1 MRHLPGL
8 WSDFCFI
15 CLLILKALR
24 SAFYSL
30 EQINDSLVNK
40 TCKLCC
46 IYYYSHLTVWAVCT
60 VILQSVSK
68 PDGSKLKKKK
78 KMETL
83 QGIVGWCLFL
93 SFMERGPGMMRSW
106 WMTLSRTFFPTC
118 VCFSTFVLALF
129 KYIFLL
135 TPFSSLL
142 SWPLH
147 SAACRRRIC
156 P

>member
-30 EQINDSLVNK
+30 EQINDPLVNK

-78 KMETL
+78 DGDPSVHRGLVLVFILYGERTRDDAVLMDDTL
-83 QGIVGWCLFL
+83 QNFL
-93 SFMERGPGMMRSW
+93 SHMCLLFYIRSSSFQVHLPFD
-106 WMTLSRTFFPTC
+106 TFLFFALLASPLSC
-118 VCFSTFVLALF
+118 L
-129 KYIFLL
+129 
-135 TPFSSLL
+135 
-142 SWPLH
+142 
-147 SAACRRRIC
+147 
-156 P
+156 

>member
-30 EQINDSLVNK
+30 EQINNPLVNK

-46 IYYYSHLTVWAVCT
+46 IHCYSHLTYCMGRVYSNFTICLKAGWF
-60 VILQSVSK
+60 Q
-68 PDGSKLKKKK
+68 DGSLKKK

-83 QGIVGWCLFL
+83 QGIVHWCLLL

-118 VCFSTFVLALF
+118 VCFSTFILALF
-129 KYIFLL
+129 QVYLPFDTFL
-135 TPFSSLL
+135 FFALL
-142 SWPLH
+142 ASPL
-147 SAACRRRIC
+147 SCL
-156 P
+156 